1 MDLADK
7 ARPFPVAGGMRNDQK
22 SLETP
27 VLSWLGPWQANA
39 FVGVLEEDGRIVDN
53 PPLVGMRLSI
63 NPAPGLEI
71 AASRMMQ
78 ICRKGRSCGAGTWV
92 DAVTG
97 RDNTGDQSDTST
109 PLAGRDAGNGHRNK

>member
-22 SLETP
+22 SLQTP
-27 VLSWLGPWQANA
+27 VLSWLGQWQANA

-53 PPLVGMRLSI
+53 PLLVGMRLSI

-71 AASRMMQ
+71 AASRMLQ
-78 ICRKGRSCGAGTWV
+78 ICGEGRSCGAGTWF

-97 RDNTGDQSDTST
+97 RDNTGDQSDPSNQ
-109 PLAGRDAGNGHRNK
+109 LAGQIGRAHV